1 MAQPSPALRSE
12 LAPTGTLRVGINLG
26 NFLLTVKDPATGEFA
41 FRVRAYGIPGR
52 GEPPRLSFRVDGKEA
67 KALPVDAPPE
77 RVGGAEVPM
86 PYSKPLELAALVLED
101 KLEAA
106 ARSLLAESG
115 LKRTG
120 GD

>member
-1 MAQPSPALRSE
+1 MRGFARESE
-12 LAPTGTLRVGINLG
+12 LAFLAIEFSAPLYQLGNVPGSFFHQCANRVLIAEEGWATFGVGAELAARVG
-26 NFLLTVKDPATGEFA
+26 
-41 FRVRAYGIPGR
+41 RACFDD
-52 GEPPRLSFRVDGKEA
+52 L
-67 KALPVDAPPE
+67 DAPPE

-86 PYSKPLELAALVLED
+86 PYSKPLELAALMLED

-115 LKRTG
+115 LVATG

>member
-1 MAQPSPALRSE
+1 MRSQLRASALEHGRLRGYAALDYFVFRRGLFDPVPA
-12 LAPTGTLRVGINLG
+12 
-26 NFLLTVKDPATGEFA
+26 FLIG
-41 FRVRAYGIPGR
+41 RACFDD
-52 GEPPRLSFRVDGKEA
+52 L
-67 KALPVDAPPE
+67 DAPPE